1 MDTIENF
8 RDFGGYKSHNG
19 ARLKSGILFRSGCLD
34 EASDDD
40 LEKLASIG
48 IKTICDL
55 RTDQERNQKP
65 DRMPVNSSVKLIHI
79 PISGSMQDEVEN
91 ISRLSPW
98 LSGKVRKANYAEIA
112 RRTYTEYVTDFKA
125 EFAEA
130 LKLFTDSNNLP
141 ILIHCTAGKDR
152 TGFSCALVQLTLGVP
167 FEIVI
172 QDYLLSNDH
181 LEKLKAETSQRLR
194 VPTMLGFPVDK
205 FLPLIESRK
214 EYIEAAIAQINS
226 DYQGIENYV
235 RQGLGLSDEDVLK
248 LNRFLIEKL

>member
-1 MDTIENF
+1 MDAIENF
-8 RDFGGYKSHNG
+8 RDFGGYESQNG
-19 ARLKSGILFRSGCLD
+19 GRLKSGMLFRSGCLD

-55 RTDQERNQKP
+55 RTDQERDQRP
-65 DRMPVNSSVKLIHI
+65 DRVPLNSTIKLIHI

-91 ISRLSPW
+91 VSRLSPW
-98 LSGKVRKANYAEIA
+98 LSGKVRRADYAEIA
-112 RRTYTEYVTDFKA
+112 QRTYTEYVTDFKA

-130 LKLFTDSNNLP
+130 LKLFTDNNNLP

-152 TGFSCALVQLTLGVP
+152 TGFACALIQLTVGVP
-167 FEIVI
+167 LEIVI
-172 QDYLLSNDH
+172 QDYLLSNNH

-194 VPTMLGFPVDK
+194 FPARFGFPVDK

-214 EYIEAAIAQINS
+214 EYIEAAIAQIDR
-226 DYQGIENYV
+226 DYQGIEDYV
-235 RQGLGLSDEDVLK
+235 RRGLGLSGEDVLK
-248 LNRFLIEKL
+248 LNRLLIEK